1 MSSRLLDDP
10 SQARVANGSCLEEN
24 DIGEAVRRA
33 FGRASSWRTPP
44 HWSRR
49 DWLDEVRA
57 ILNSGAVCAGLKYD
71 ENRGVPLGAHIY
83 MRSVA
88 AVWGRYR
95 QEWSYYLH
103 TVPESDAG
111 AEPIATLLAEVNGD
125 EAVDHHLLGQALNQL
140 SVEDQLLIHRIFW
153 DNADQRRV
161 AAKLQISQ
169 PCVSQRKTRVLRELR
184 RLLSG
189 QSQLFSHMLA
199 ACWAALDSLDL
210 LPIVDLL

>member
-1 MSSRLLDDP
+1 MSSRFLADP
-10 SQARVANGSCLEEN
+10 DQARVANGSCSEEN
-24 DIGEAVRRA
+24 DIREAVRRA

-57 ILNSGAVCAGLKYD
+57 ILRSGAVCARLKYD
-71 ENRGVPLGAHIY
+71 EERGVPLRAHIY

-103 TVPESDAG
+103 SVPESSTR
-111 AEPIATLLAEVNGD
+111 AEPIATPFAEANGN
-125 EAVDHHLLGQALNQL
+125 EALDHLLGQALNQL
-140 SVEDQLLIHRIFW
+140 SVEDQLLMHRLFW

-169 PCVSQRKTRVLRELR
+169 QCVSRRKTRVLRQLR

-189 QSQLFSHMLA
+189 QSQLFSPILG
-199 ACWAALDSLDL
+199 ACWAVFDSLDL

>member
-1 MSSRLLDDP
+1 QPVPADD
-10 SQARVANGSCLEEN
+10 SCSEQNGA
-24 DIGEAVRRA
+24 DEAIRRA

-44 HWSRR
+44 HWSRC

-57 ILNSGAVCAGLKYD
+57 ILHSGAVRARLKYD
-71 ENRGVPLGAHIY
+71 KERGVPLRAHIY

-103 TVPESDAG
+103 TVPESG
-111 AEPIATLLAEVNGD
+111 TRAEPIATPFAEANCD
-125 EAVDHHLLGQALNQL
+125 EAYLLGQALNQL
-140 SVEDQLLIHRIFW
+140 SVEDQLLIHRLFW

-169 PCVSQRKTRVLRELR
+169 QCVSRRKARVLRQLR

-189 QSQLFSHMLA
+189 QSQLFSHTLTA
-199 ACWAALDSLDL
+199 
-210 LPIVDLL
+210 

>member
-1 MSSRLLDDP
+1 LI
-10 SQARVANGSCLEEN
+10 ARVAKGSCSEEAE
-24 DIGEAVRRA
+24 IGEAVRRA

-71 ENRGVPLGAHIY
+71 ENRGVPLRAHIY

-88 AVWGRYR
+88 AVWSRYR

-111 AEPIATLLAEVNGD
+111 GEPIATLLPEVNGY
-125 EAVDHHLLGQALNQL
+125 EVVDHLLGQALNQL
-140 SVEDQLLIHRIFW
+140 SVEDQLLIQRLFW

-169 PCVSQRKTRVLRELR
+169 PCVSRRKTRVLRELR
-184 RLLSG
+184 RLLSE

-199 ACWAALDSLDL
+199 TCWAVLDSLDL